1 MKKRTL
7 VTALSATIALGVLT
21 LPLTSCATKTT
32 GADTHKS
39 VKQAKC
45 GAGKCGAKKAGKA
58 AKCGAK
64 KGDKAAKCG
73 SKKAKADAKCG
84 AGKCGAKK

>member
-1 MKKRTL
+1 MNKKTL
-7 VTALSATIALGVLT
+7 ITALSATIALGVLA

-32 GADTHKS
+32 TADSHKS
-39 VKQAKC
+39 VKHATC
-45 GAGKCGAKKAGKA
+45 AAKKAGKVT
-58 AKCGAK
+58 K

-73 SKKAKADAKCG
+73 SKKAKHGGKCG

>member
-45 GAGKCGAKKAGKA
+45 GA
-58 AKCGAK
+58 K